1 MDIKNLKLQISSVQT
16 ERERL
21 IMLLS
26 EYVEDLVLIQ
36 GEYAIK
42 SRKGSLQK
50 LAEDLTN
57 AFNLPNPLNHKLF
70 KNTKEMNKGDF

>member
-1 MDIKNLKLQISSVQT
+1 
-16 ERERL
+16 
-21 IMLLS
+21 MLLS

-42 SRKGSLQK
+42 SRKESLQK

-70 KNTKEMNKGDF
+70 KNTKEMNEKGF

>member
-42 SRKGSLQK
+42 SRKESL
-50 LAEDLTN
+50 
-57 AFNLPNPLNHKLF
+57 
-70 KNTKEMNKGDF
+70 